1 MCHRKTGGWA
11 SREKP
16 KREKL
21 KKMERIMVKTKAQL
35 EELVKESALTW
46 EGLDTSDE
54 SLKQVFDWLKGYTPL
69 KCERVYITSGGLM
82 DVAYGLTGT
91 NAYPANLSIVSVRLC
106 DMEKP
111 MAIAIPRFRVG
122 GRWLDDIVSNNR
134 RREEE
139 KLNG

>member
-1 MCHRKTGGWA
+1 MGLPR
-11 SREKP
+11 KP
-16 KREKL
+16 KRERQ

-69 KCERVYITSGGLM
+69 KCERVYITKGALM
-82 DVAYGLTGT
+82 DAVYELTGD
-91 NAYPANLSIVSVRLC
+91 NAYQSDCSIVSIRLC

-111 MAIAIPRFRVG
+111 MAIAIPRFMVG
-122 GRWLDDIVSNNR
+122 GRWLDDIVDNNR

>member
-1 MCHRKTGGWA
+1 MCTRKRGEGL
-11 SREKP
+11 REKN
-16 KREKL
+16 EKERTDKM
-21 KKMERIMVKTKAQL
+21 KKIMVETKAQL

-54 SLKQVFDWLKGYTPL
+54 SLQQVFDWIKGYTPL
-69 KCERVYITSGGLM
+69 KCERVYITKGAVM
-82 DVAYGLTGT
+82 DAVYGLTGD
-91 NAYPANLSIVSVRLC
+91 NAYQPDCSIVSVRLS

-111 MAIAIPRFRVG
+111 MAIALPRFRVG
-122 GRWLDDIVSNNR
+122 GRWLDDIVDNNR

>member
-1 MCHRKTGGWA
+1 M
-11 SREKP
+11 
-16 KREKL
+16 
-21 KKMERIMVKTKAQL
+21 KMERIMVKTKAQL

-69 KCERVYITSGGLM
+69 KCERVYITKGALM
-82 DVAYGLTGT
+82 DAVYELTGD
-91 NAYPANLSIVSVRLC
+91 NAYQSDCSIVSIRLC

-111 MAIAIPRFRVG
+111 MAIALPRFMVG
-122 GRWLDDIVSNNR
+122 GRWLDDIVDNNR

>member
-1 MCHRKTGGWA
+1 M
-11 SREKP
+11 
-16 KREKL
+16 
-21 KKMERIMVKTKAQL
+21 KMERIMVKTKAQL

-69 KCERVYITSGGLM
+69 KCERVYITKGALM
-82 DVAYGLTGT
+82 DAVYELTGD
-91 NAYPANLSIVSVRLC
+91 NAYQSDCSIVSIRLC

-122 GRWLDDIVSNNR
+122 GRWLDDIVFNNLA
-134 RREEE
+134 REEA
-139 KLNG
+139 KQNG

>member
-1 MCHRKTGGWA
+1 M
-11 SREKP
+11 EK
-16 KREKL
+16 
-21 KKMERIMVKTKAQL
+21 IMVKTKTQL

-54 SLKQVFDWLKGYTPL
+54 SLKQVFDWIKGYTPL
-69 KCERVYITSGGLM
+69 KCERAYITKGALM
-82 DVAYGLTGT
+82 DAAYGLTGD
-91 NAYPANLSIVSVRLC
+91 NAYQPDCSIVSVRLC

-111 MAIAIPRFRVG
+111 MAIALPRFRVG
-122 GRWLDDIVSNNR
+122 GRWLDDIVDNNR

>member
-16 KREKL
+16 KRERQ
-21 KKMERIMVKTKAQL
+21 KKMERIIVKTKAQL

-54 SLKQVFDWLKGYTPL
+54 SLKQIFDWLKGYTPL
-69 KCERVYITSGGLM
+69 KCERVYITKGALM
-82 DVAYGLTGT
+82 DVAYGLTGD
-91 NAYPANLSIVSVRLC
+91 NAYQPDCSIVSVRLC

-122 GRWLDDIVSNNR
+122 GRWLDDIVDNNR

>member
-1 MCHRKTGGWA
+1 
-11 SREKP
+11 
-16 KREKL
+16 
-21 KKMERIMVKTKAQL
+21 MERIMVKTKAQL

-46 EGLDTSDE
+46 EGFDTSDE

-69 KCERVYITSGGLM
+69 KCERVYITKGALM
-82 DVAYGLTGT
+82 DAVYELTGD
-91 NAYPANLSIVSVRLC
+91 NAYQSDCSIVSIRLC

-111 MAIAIPRFRVG
+111 MAIAIPRFMVG
-122 GRWLDDIVSNNR
+122 GRWLDDIVDNNR

>member
-1 MCHRKTGGWA
+1 MCTRKRGEGL
-11 SREKP
+11 REKN
-16 KREKL
+16 EKERTDKM
-21 KKMERIMVKTKAQL
+21 KKIMVETKAQL

-54 SLKQVFDWLKGYTPL
+54 SLQQVFDWIKGYTPL
-69 KCERVYITSGGLM
+69 KCERVYITKGALM
-82 DVAYGLTGT
+82 DAAYGLTGD
-91 NAYPANLSIVSVRLC
+91 NAYQPDCSIVSVRLC

>member
-1 MCHRKTGGWA
+1 
-11 SREKP
+11 
-16 KREKL
+16 
-21 KKMERIMVKTKAQL
+21 MERIMVKTKAQL

-122 GRWLDDIVSNNR
+122 GRWLDDIVSNNLAC
-134 RREEE
+134 EEE

>member
-1 MCHRKTGGWA
+1 M
-11 SREKP
+11 
-16 KREKL
+16 
-21 KKMERIMVKTKAQL
+21 KKIMVETKAQL

-122 GRWLDDIVSNNR
+122 GRWLDDIVDNNR